1 MAKFCQVKVWLWSRS
16 WKPSQHRH
24 SWESVTLFEFPE
36 ECPLSLVSVFRWNQT
51 GICRG
56 LQGANPDSYK
66 SNGRFIMNWC
76 GHHIK
81 AMRACASQQQN
92 MWKWAVK
99 IQNGSSEISLIF
111 KMGLKI
117 NLNKGV

>member
-1 MAKFCQVKVWLWSRS
+1 
-16 WKPSQHRH
+16 
-24 SWESVTLFEFPE
+24 
-36 ECPLSLVSVFRWNQT
+36 
-51 GICRG
+51 
-56 LQGANPDSYK
+56 
-66 SNGRFIMNWC
+66 
-76 GHHIK
+76 
-81 AMRACASQQQN
+81 MRACASQQQN